1 MFYLDMPFPI
11 QFEENQIYFNTIRK
25 NWEEKKDFT
34 EVFFPRRLGTL
45 LGLQE
50 RLIRIDTKVTL

>member
-1 MFYLDMPFPI
+1 MPFPI

-25 NWEEKKDFT
+25 NWEEKKD
-34 EVFFPRRLGTL
+34 LGTL